1 MQDKKK
7 LPLTPKDVEY
17 IRKTVS
23 KVERIRKAQAVLSS
37 DKNIPTIF
45 IRDDGFHSDP
55 PEKVKKA

>member
-1 MQDKKK
+1 MPDNKK

-17 IRKTVS
+17 IRKTVA
-23 KVERIRKAQAVLSS
+23 KVERIRKAQAVLSA

-45 IRDDGFHSDP
+45 IRDDGFHAEP